1 MVLIINLLVDSHH
14 EGLDN
19 ATLTGGVVGYLRG
32 FDKLLE
38 STPAVVSSGK
48 QRTLNLA
55 WQDGE
60 NGPNGRATQLSQLA
74 GWSIEN

>member
-19 ATLTGGVVGYLRG
+19 ATLTRGVVGYLRE